1 MSGNRSARLTVFML
15 IAGIILGFPA
25 FPSTAFPEQRPVHEY
40 DLKAAFLYNL
50 LKFVDWPDD
59 VQRSPHLVIGI
70 LGDDPFGASIEVLKD
85 RMVGRRLVV
94 IRRGHSLQA
103 LKRCDV
109 LFVSRSESGRVER
122 VVRSA
127 LPMHALVVGD
137 SAGFAERGV
146 MINFFLHER
155 KLRFEINVD
164 AARRA
169 GLKVSSQVLRLG
181 KVIRESSGSE

>member
-1 MSGNRSARLTVFML
+1 ML
-15 IAGIILGFPA
+15 IAGIVLGFPA
-25 FPSTAFPEQRPVHEY
+25 TALSEDKPVREY

-50 LKFVDWPDD
+50 LKFVNWPDEI
-59 VQRSPHLVIGI
+59 QCGSHLVIGI
-70 LGDDPFGASIEVLKD
+70 FGDDPFGASMEVLKD
-85 RMVGRRLVV
+85 KMIGRRLIV
-94 IRRGHSLQA
+94 IRKGRSLQA

-109 LFVSRSESGRVER
+109 LFVSRSESDRVER

-127 LPMHALVVGD
+127 LPMHTLVVGD

-164 AARRA
+164 AVRRA
-169 GLKVSSQVLRLG
+169 GLTVSSQVLRLG
-181 KVIRESSGSE
+181 RVVQE